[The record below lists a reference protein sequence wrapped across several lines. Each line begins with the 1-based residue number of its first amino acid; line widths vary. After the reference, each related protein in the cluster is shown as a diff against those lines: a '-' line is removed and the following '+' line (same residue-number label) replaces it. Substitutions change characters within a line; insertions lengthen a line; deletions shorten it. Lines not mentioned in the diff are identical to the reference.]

1 MSSVINTNVSSLNA
15 QKNLATTQNQLSTA
29 LQRLSSGLRINSA
42 KDDAAG
48 LAISTRFTSQINGLN
63 VAARNANDGISLTQ
77 TAEGAMNEVVNNLQ
91 RMRELAVQSLNAS
104 NSATDRAALDSE
116 VQQLKSE
123 VDRVAQSTSFNGVK
137 LLDGTFQSQ
146 AFQVGANAGETISVA
161 SIASLRTTA
170 LGQGYGATQAG
181 TTLAAAT
188 GITGAGQLTFTANS
202 KTYDVYAGTN
212 IGGDAQSLANAINSA
227 GVPGLTATAAATNV
241 TGGYTDSGAVTAG
254 TATLTL
260 NSKALAL
267 NITGVGT
274 TDVANTISVINQNSA
289 ATGVS
294 AVASG
299 AGIKLNA
306 VDGRNITLAYAN
318 GTATVA
324 TADDIGLGNGSGAV
338 VAATSFGSY
347 SLSYSGDSTLAALT
361 IGGSAAANVKGV
373 ANGTLT
379 PAQTGTQVAQL
390 DVLTVANANT
400 ALASI
405 DNALSTVSTARGAM
419 GAYQNRF
426 GSAIANLATAA
437 ENMSAAR
444 SRIQDADF
452 AAETANLTRAQI
464 LQQAGTAMLSQAN
477 QLPQTVLSLLK

>member
-1 MSSVINTNVSSLNA
+1 MSAVINTNIASMNA
-15 QKNLATTQNQLSTA
+15 QRNLTTSQSALNTS

-48 LAISTRFTSQINGLN
+48 MAISERFTTQIRGSQQ
-63 VAARNANDGISLTQ
+63 ASRNANDAISLSQ
-77 TAEGAMNEVVNNLQ
+77 TAEGAMNEVTSNLQ
-91 RMRELAVQSLNAS
+91 RIRELAVQSLNAT
-104 NSATDRAALDSE
+104 NSSSDRAALDSE

-123 VDRVAQSTSFNGVK
+123 IDRVATTTAFNGVK
-137 LLDGTFQSQ
+137 LLDGSFQSQ
-146 AFQVGANAGETISVA
+146 AFQVGANSGETISIS
-161 SIASLRTTA
+161 SIASMRTSA
-170 LGQGYGATQAG
+170 LGQGYGATASG
-181 TTLAAAT
+181 TTLTAAT
-188 GITGAGQLTFTANS
+188 GITGAGQLTFTANGVT
-202 KTYDVYAGTN
+202 KDVYQGTN

-227 GVPGLTATAAATNV
+227 GITGLTATAVATST

-260 NSKALAL
+260 NGKALSL

-299 AGIKLNA
+299 SGIKLNA

-324 TADDIGLGNGSGAV
+324 TADDIGLGDGSGGV
-338 VAATSFGSY
+338 VAATTY
-347 SLSYSGDSTLAALT
+347 SKYNLNYSGDSSLPALT
-361 IGGSAAANVKGV
+361 IGGTAAATVSGI
-373 ANGTLT
+373 AGQTLT
-379 PAQTGTQVAQL
+379 PATTGTQL
-390 DVLTVANANT
+390 SLIDVTSVTNANAT
-400 ALASI
+400 LAAI
-405 DNALSTVSTARGAM
+405 DNALTTVNSARSAM

-426 GSAIANLATAA
+426 SSVVNNLATST
-437 ENMSAAR
+437 ENLTSAR

-452 AAETANLTRAQI
+452 ASETASLTRAQI
-464 LQQAGTAMLSQAN
+464 LQQAGTAMLAQAN
-477 QLPQTVLSLLK
+477 QLPNTVLSLLK